1 MRLKI
6 RNTGLALMAAGTLT
20 AGAVFAAPA
29 SVYAGEPDSGA
40 GTTAAAGVSS
50 TQPSRSAALANNI
63 HFVGPFACAM
73 DGLPLFGSHQFFTFI
88 NIVNGQALP
97 VCLAD
102 AGKKKL
108 GATRANFWRSGNN
121 AGKFRYRDVR
131 GRFHTHEFKKHESDW
146 FDGKVTVEWIR
157 IY

>member
-1 MRLKI
+1 MRLNV
-6 RNTGLALMAAGTLT
+6 RNVGPALVMAGALT
-20 AGAVFAAPA
+20 AGAVFVAPT
-29 SVYAGEPDSGA
+29 SGYAGARE
-40 GTTAAAGVSS
+40 S
-50 TQPSRSAALANNI
+50 TQPSQPAARAGNI
-63 HFVGPFACAM
+63 HFVGPIACAI
-73 DGLPLFGSHQFFTFI
+73 DGMFFGRHEFFTFI

-97 VCLAD
+97 SCLAD

-121 AGKFRYRDVR
+121 AGKFRYKDVR
-131 GRFHTHEFKKHESDW
+131 GRFHTHEFKKHQADW